1 MPAYLSKRKGC
12 AAGDVFLHAMTNRRS
27 FLKQSAAAS
36 TGVFYIAKTSWA
48 QKSPGDTINVAVGD
62 SAKNIAANI
71 ERVTADHDYTIITRE
86 GGKPA
91 AVLMSLEDFAS
102 WQETDYLLRSPANRA
117 ELLASIAEADAG
129 RVVVRDLIE

>member
-1 MPAYLSKRKGC
+1 MNAISVSELRKN
-12 AAGDVFLHAMTNRRS
+12 L
-27 FLKQSAAAS
+27 
-36 TGVFYIAKTSWA
+36 
-48 QKSPGDTINVAVGD
+48 
-62 SAKNIAANI
+62 AANI

-129 RVVVRDLIE
+129 KAVVHDLIE

>member
-1 MPAYLSKRKGC
+1 MNAISVTELRKN
-12 AAGDVFLHAMTNRRS
+12 L
-27 FLKQSAAAS
+27 
-36 TGVFYIAKTSWA
+36 
-48 QKSPGDTINVAVGD
+48 
-62 SAKNIAANI
+62 AANI

-129 RVVVRDLIE
+129 KVVAHDLIE